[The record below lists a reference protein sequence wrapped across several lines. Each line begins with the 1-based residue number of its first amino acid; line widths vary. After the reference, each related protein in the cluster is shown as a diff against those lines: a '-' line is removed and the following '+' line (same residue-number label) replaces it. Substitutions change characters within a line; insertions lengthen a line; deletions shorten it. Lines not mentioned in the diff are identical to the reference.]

1 VKEKKMAKLNLLS
14 PWATFYN
21 ELKAFFEKDDEVT
34 VVYNEDEN
42 IVNLYVDNPEKA
54 AALTELLPVE
64 KKFGSVT
71 LQIKVIPANADTK
84 RFTVIR
90 TSLAGNEPEMIDL
103 YGMALRGNHNFDG
116 ITTVHGIFSNPITYV
131 IFTKRVIQYYND
143 SLGDVNGVCSTL
155 MQNIANDIFEKKDGV
170 YFCTSTSE
178 GTNNSFRF

>member
-1 VKEKKMAKLNLLS
+1 MARLGLLS

-42 IVNLYVDNPEKA
+42 IVNLYVDNSEKA
-54 AALTELLPVE
+54 VALTELLPIE
-64 KKFGSVT
+64 KKFGSIT
-71 LQIKVIPANADTK
+71 LQIKVIPANTNTK
-84 RFTVIR
+84 KFAVIGA
-90 TSLAGNEPEMIDL
+90 SPVGDALEMIDL
-103 YGMALRGNHNFDG
+103 YGMALRGNRNFDG
-116 ITTVHGIFSNPITYV
+116 ITTIHGIFNNPITYV

-170 YFCTSTSE
+170 YFCTRTSE
-178 GTNNSFRF
+178 GTSNNFRF

>member
-1 VKEKKMAKLNLLS
+1 MAKLNLLS

-64 KKFGSVT
+64 KNFGSIT
-71 LQIKVIPANADTK
+71 LQIKVIPANANTK
-84 RFTVIR
+84 RFSAIKL
-90 TSLAGNEPEMIDL
+90 SLAGSEIEMVDL
-103 YGMALRGNHNFDG
+103 YGMALRGNRNFVG
-116 ITTVHGIFSNPITYV
+116 VTAIHGVFSTPITYV
-131 IFTKRVIQYYND
+131 IFAKQVIQYYND

-155 MQNIANDIFEKKDGV
+155 MQNIASEIFEKKDGV
-170 YFCTSTSE
+170 YFCTTTS
-178 GTNNSFRF
+178 GKNNNFEF